1 MSVEVKELRDVS
13 VELDEWEVW
22 SCLGGRDR
30 IVPALADEVAQ
41 AVAEGRE
48 LWSPRG
54 LPARLAVRE
63 IGRSSITFDS
73 GPSLEGKFLSHL
85 FTGAQ
90 EADFLVVTIGPD
102 LESRVAELF
111 TEGKSIEAFVLD
123 AVGSAAVMNLFTQIL
138 ATILEDNGARGSDTG
153 TCLRPGQAYWDITG
167 QSTIFQ
173 MVPAERIGVQ
183 LLESSFMT
191 PLKSQSGIVPLGPDL
206 RVHGDPNESYC
217 RYCQATRCPMRRE
230 PQADLRGDPTRRT
243 SG

>member
-1 MSVEVKELRDVS
+1 MSVEVKEFRDLS

-30 IVPALADEVAQ
+30 IVLALANEVAQ
-41 AVAEGRE
+41 AVAEGGE

-54 LPARLAVRE
+54 LSVSLAVE
-63 IGRSSITFDS
+63 EVGRSSISFES
-73 GPSLEGKFLSHL
+73 GPALEGKFLSHL

-90 EADFLVVTIGPD
+90 QADFLVVTIGPD
-102 LESRVAELF
+102 LESRVTELF
-111 TEGKSIEAFVLD
+111 TEGKSVEAIVLD
-123 AVGSAAVMNLFTQIL
+123 AVGSAAIMNLFTQIL
-138 ATILEDNGARGSDTG
+138 ATILEDNRARGWDTG

-191 PLKSQSGIVPLGPDL
+191 PQKSHSGVVPLGPDL

-230 PQADLRGDPTRRT
+230 PQADLRMAPPGRS